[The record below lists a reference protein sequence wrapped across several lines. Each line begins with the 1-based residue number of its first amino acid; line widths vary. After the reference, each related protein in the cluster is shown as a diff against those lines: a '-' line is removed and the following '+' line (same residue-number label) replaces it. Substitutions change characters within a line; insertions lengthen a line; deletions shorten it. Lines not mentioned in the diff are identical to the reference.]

1 MNFLNIAFKYLNL
14 LGGFATIG
22 ALLAMAFLLL
32 DVEGKVS
39 TSAEKLRNFL
49 KVSAAAWFI
58 GVAGSIIFTL
68 AQILDTP
75 LSGALD
81 LTTIRSFITQITLGQ
96 YLAFEAAIAL
106 LVFLCTF
113 KAKKIMSLFE
123 PSWLMHGLL
132 KTLSRSNGNSGL
144 IRSMTLIHWR

>member
-1 MNFLNIAFKYLNL
+1 MNFLNTAFKYLNL

-32 DVEGKVS
+32 DVEGRVS

-58 GVAGSIIFTL
+58 GIAGSIIFTL

-75 LSGALD
+75 L
-81 LTTIRSFITQITLGQ
+81 
-96 YLAFEAAIAL
+96 
-106 LVFLCTF
+106 
-113 KAKKIMSLFE
+113 
-123 PSWLMHGLL
+123 
-132 KTLSRSNGNSGL
+132 
-144 IRSMTLIHWR
+144 